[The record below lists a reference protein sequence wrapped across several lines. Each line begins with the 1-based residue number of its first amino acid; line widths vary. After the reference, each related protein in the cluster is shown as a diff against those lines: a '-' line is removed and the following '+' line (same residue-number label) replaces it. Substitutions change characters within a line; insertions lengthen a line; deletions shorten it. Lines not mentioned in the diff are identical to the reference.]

1 MYEYINEINAYRAY
15 EKHSDEW
22 KVWNSWNLNKGDIFK
37 MINYANKKVK
47 YEGCPGCAFAKHE
60 FDLPCGIAY
69 ENERFTLAQD
79 WELPIEG
86 FMIVSPK
93 RHIEKLS
100 ELSRGERIE
109 MFDIVDRTIK
119 ILRENG
125 VCENFDVIFEERA
138 DRHLHVWMMEICE
151 DIIDNV
157 KVVCDYAKENFRNDE
172 VYERISEV
180 SEMVREEFEKREK

>member
-1 MYEYINEINAYRAY
+1 M
-15 EKHSDEW
+15 
-22 KVWNSWNLNKGDIFK
+22 
-37 MINYANKKVK
+37 
-47 YEGCPGCAFAKHE
+47 
-60 FDLPCGIAY
+60 
-69 ENERFTLAQD
+69 
-79 WELPIEG
+79 PIEG

-100 ELSRGERIE
+100 ELSRDERIE

-138 DRHLHVWMMEICE
+138 DRHLHVWIMPRHEWMMGICE

-157 KVVCDYAKENFRNDE
+157 KVVCDYAKENFRNDK
-172 VYERISEV
+172 VYERIDEV
-180 SEMVREEFEKREK
+180 SEMVREGFEKRER

>member
-1 MYEYINEINAYRAY
+1 MRDYT
-15 EKHSDEW
+15 
-22 KVWNSWNLNKGDIFK
+22 NKE
-37 MINYANKKVK
+37 VK
-47 YEGCPGCAFAKHE
+47 YKGCPGCAFAKHE
-60 FDLPCGIAY
+60 FELPCGIAY

-79 WELPIEG
+79 WELPIDG

-100 ELSRGERIE
+100 ELSRDERIE

-119 ILRENG
+119 ILREND

-138 DRHLHVWMMEICE
+138 DRHLYVWIMPRHEWMMEICE

-157 KVVCDYAKENFRNDE
+157 KVVCDYAKENFRNDK
-172 VYERISEV
+172 VYERISEI
-180 SEMVREEFEKREK
+180 SEMVREGFEKRER